1 MFVKNLDRTT
11 HQLNYLTAKV
21 KKVGGGEKVKLK
33 IEVEY
38 SEKII
43 FFEMKLSSNTST
55 NFSLDFTNNMFKV
68 SGRST

>member
-1 MFVKNLDRTT
+1 MSVKNLDRTT

-43 FFEMKLSSNTST
+43 FFEIKFSSNTST
-55 NFSLDFTNNMFKV
+55 NFSLDFTNMFKV